1 MFSSEKCLFRFF
13 SPVFDWVV
21 CFSGIELYELLVYFG
36 NLFCVMEQEWLLHNG
51 TGEAEG
57 SYPTPKVRG
66 GPIGATPC
74 PSSRAAAERS
84 YPMPKVRGSGREE
97 LLHIQGKQ
105 QWLCFAGGSC
115 EETLN
120 VQGKRNPSMTVGAER
135 GNQRA
140 ERLKPQSDN

>member
-57 SYPTPKVRG
+57 SY
-66 GPIGATPC
+66 AT
-74 PSSRAAAERS
+74 
-84 YPMPKVRGSGREE
+84 PKVRGSGREE